1 MRGVIIAL
9 AVALSGACTTFA
21 KAEMPAQCRV
31 VEHQL
36 DRETGLP
43 RVAKAI
49 ADKKLD
55 ILVIGAGSSSLPGSG
70 VSKAYPARLQA
81 ALIEQLPG
89 VAVKVTTDI
98 RPGRTAPDAVTPL
111 LKDLAAVS
119 PALMIWQAGT
129 VDAMRSIDVDQF
141 SGALDQGIEAGRKAN
156 SDVILMN
163 AQYSPRTES
172 IIALWTYSDNMRWA
186 ALRHEIPLF
195 DRFGLMKSWAELGTF
210 DFTATTRKLEIA
222 EQVHDCI
229 GRLLADLVISGA
241 KISEPPANGVRQ

>member
-9 AVALSGACTTFA
+9 AVALAGACATVS

-55 ILVIGAGSSSLPGSG
+55 VLVIGAGSSSLPGSG
-70 VSKAYPARLQA
+70 VDKAYPARLQT
-81 ALIEQLPG
+81 ALAEQLPG
-89 VAVKVTTDI
+89 VTVKVATDI
-98 RPGRTAPDAVTPL
+98 KPGRTVLDAIKPL
-111 LKDLAAVS
+111 VSNLAS
-119 PALMIWQAGT
+119 IKPALTIWQAGT
-129 VDAMRSIDVDQF
+129 VDAMRSLDVDAF
-141 SGALDQGIEAGRKAN
+141 SGALDQGIDASHKAG
-156 SDVILMN
+156 SDMVLVN

-172 IIALWTYSDNMRWA
+172 IIALGAYSDNMRWA

-195 DRFGLMKSWAELGTF
+195 DRFGLMKLWAELGTF
-210 DFTATTRKLEIA
+210 DFTATTKKLEIA

-241 KISEPPANGVRQ
+241 KISEPPANGAR

>member
-1 MRGVIIAL
+1 MKRVIIAL
-9 AVALSGACTTFA
+9 AMALSGACINFA
-21 KAEMPAQCRV
+21 KAEMPAPCRV

-49 ADKKLD
+49 ANKKLD

-70 VSKAYPARLQA
+70 VSKAYPARLEA
-81 ALIEQLPG
+81 TLSEQLPG
-89 VAVKVTTDI
+89 VTVKVATDI
-98 RPGRTAPDAVTPL
+98 KPGRTVPDAIKPL
-111 LKDLAAVS
+111 VGDLASVK
-119 PALMIWQAGT
+119 PMLTIWQAGT
-129 VDAMRSIDVDQF
+129 VDAMRSVEVDAF
-141 SGALDQGIEAGRKAN
+141 SAALDQGIDAGRRAG
-156 SDVILMN
+156 SDVILVN

-172 IIALWTYSDNMRWA
+172 IIALGAYSDNMRWA

-229 GRLLADLVISGA
+229 GRLLADLVINGA
-241 KISEPPANGVRQ
+241 KISEPPANGAR

>member
-9 AVALSGACTTFA
+9 AMALSGACATVV

-49 ADKKLD
+49 ANKTLD

-70 VSKAYPARLQA
+70 AAKAYPARLEA
-81 ALIEQLPG
+81 ALAEQLPG
-89 VAVKVTTDI
+89 ITVKVAADI
-98 RPGRTAPDAVTPL
+98 KPGRTAADAIKPL
-111 LKDLAAVS
+111 VS
-119 PALMIWQAGT
+119 NLDSIKPALTIWQAGT
-129 VDAMRSIDVDQF
+129 VDAMRSVEVDAF
-141 SGALDQGIEAGRKAN
+141 SAALDQGIEASRKAG
-156 SDVILMN
+156 SDVILVN

-172 IIALWTYSDNMRWA
+172 IIALGAYSDNMRWA

-210 DFTATTRKLEIA
+210 DFTATTKKLEIA

-229 GRLLADLVISGA
+229 GRLLADLVINGA
-241 KISEPPANGVRQ
+241 KISEPPANGVR

>member
-9 AVALSGACTTFA
+9 AVALAGACATIS

-49 ADKKLD
+49 AKNKLD

-70 VSKAYPARLQA
+70 VSKAYPARLEA
-81 ALIEQLPG
+81 ALAEQLPG
-89 VAVKVTTDI
+89 VTVKVATDI
-98 RPGRTAPDAVTPL
+98 TLGRTAADAIKPL
-111 LKDLAAVS
+111 LSGLASIKPV
-119 PALMIWQAGT
+119 LTIWQAGT
-129 VDAMRSIDVDQF
+129 VDAMRSVEVDAF
-141 SGALDQGIEAGRKAN
+141 SAALDQGIDASRRAG
-156 SDVILMN
+156 SDVILVN

-172 IIALWTYSDNMRWA
+172 IIALGAYSDNMRWA
-186 ALRHEIPLF
+186 ALRHEVPLF

-210 DFTATTRKLEIA
+210 DFTAKTRKLEIA

-229 GRLLADLVISGA
+229 GRLLADLVVNGA
-241 KISEPPANGVRQ
+241 KISEPPANGAR

>member
-9 AVALSGACTTFA
+9 AVALASACATIA

-31 VEHQL
+31 VEHQI

-49 ADKKLD
+49 ANKKLT

-70 VSKAYPARLQA
+70 AGKAYPARLEA
-81 ALIEQLPG
+81 ALAEQLPG
-89 VAVKVTTDI
+89 VTVNVATDI
-98 RPGRTAPDAVTPL
+98 KPGRTVPDAIKPL
-111 LKDLAAVS
+111 VSNLAPIK
-119 PALMIWQAGT
+119 PALTIWQAGT
-129 VDAMRSIDVDQF
+129 VDAMRSVDVDAF
-141 SGALDQGIEAGRKAN
+141 SAALDQGIDAGFKAG
-156 SDVILMN
+156 SDVILVN

-172 IIALWTYSDNMRWA
+172 IIALGAYSDNMRWA

-210 DFTATTRKLEIA
+210 DFTATTKKLEIA

-229 GRLLADLVISGA
+229 GRLLADLVITGA
-241 KISEPPANGVRQ
+241 KISEPPANGAR

>member
-9 AVALSGACTTFA
+9 AVALTGACATDSR
-21 KAEMPAQCRV
+21 AEMPASCRV
-31 VEHQL
+31 VEHHL

-49 ADKKLD
+49 ADKKLN

-70 VSKAYPARLQA
+70 VDKAYPARLEA
-81 ALIEQLPG
+81 ALAQLLPG

-98 RPGRTAPDAVTPL
+98 KPGRTAADAIKPL
-111 LKDLAAVS
+111 ISNLASAKPV
-119 PALMIWQAGT
+119 LTIWQAGT
-129 VDAMRSIDVDQF
+129 VDAMRSVEVDAF
-141 SGALDQGIEAGRKAN
+141 SAALDQGIEASRKAG
-156 SDVILMN
+156 SDVVLVN

-172 IIALWTYSDNMRWA
+172 IIALGAYSDNMRWA

-210 DFTATTRKLEIA
+210 DFTATTKKLEIA

-229 GRLLADLVISGA
+229 GRLLADLVITGA
-241 KISEPPANGVRQ
+241 KISEPPANGAR